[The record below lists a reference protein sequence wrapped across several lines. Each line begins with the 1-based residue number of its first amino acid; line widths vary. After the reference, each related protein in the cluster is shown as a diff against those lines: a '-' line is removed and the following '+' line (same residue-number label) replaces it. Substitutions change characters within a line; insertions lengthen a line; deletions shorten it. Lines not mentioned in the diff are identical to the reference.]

1 MTHSFIAGQNSYGK
15 LQALGLDLP
24 MLFDT
29 DGLNLIG
36 NIQNT
41 LCIVLGNRIQNI
53 QRIDSNAVLRV
64 AEPNERIV
72 KEYIKPL
79 LVEDLLKGNQKGVA
93 RVHELIALEELL
105 ERLHYLDTELQVM
118 TAMSVDQVTD
128 MLSLAGR
135 LCDDRAIVSE
145 QVRHEESVEVLL
157 VSARWLVVKIIVVDF
172 PSQVL
177 DHVHGV
183 GETVIDWIQLLQ
195 EN

>member
-128 MLSLAGR
+128 MLSLA
-135 LCDDRAIVSE
+135 
-145 QVRHEESVEVLL
+145 
-157 VSARWLVVKIIVVDF
+157 W
-172 PSQVL
+172 
-177 DHVHGV
+177 
-183 GETVIDWIQLLQ
+183 
-195 EN
+195 